1 MPRSRHYPSD
11 LTDSQWALVEPLL
24 PAPAHL
30 GRPEEHPRRDIVDA
44 ILYVARSGGSWRQ
57 LPADYP
63 PWQTVYWHFAR
74 WEKDGVTRA
83 VHDALRSRLRA
94 DEGRSPEPT
103 AGIMDSQSVKAAD
116 TVGRDSRGYDKFKNT
131 NGRTRFVL
139 TDTIG
144 LLLAVLV
151 TSAGVHD
158 TAGGRKLL
166 LQGYFAGRRLRHV
179 FTDSGFAGTLVGWA
193 ARLLSITVEVVRRP
207 PGQRGFQVLPRRW
220 VVERTL
226 AWLTAHR
233 RLARDYERT
242 PEHSE
247 AFIHWAMIGTM
258 VRRIDRGHPATRQKR
273 RPLLK
278 VS

>member
-24 PAPAHL
+24 PPPARL

-44 ILYVARSGGSWRQ
+44 ILYVTRSGGSWRQ

-63 PWQTVYWHFAR
+63 PWPTVYWHFAR
-74 WEKDGVTRA
+74 WEKKGITQA
-83 VHDALRSRLRA
+83 VHDALRSQLRA
-94 DEGRSPEPT
+94 AEDRDPEPT

-131 NGRTRFVL
+131 NGRKRFVL
-139 TDTIG
+139 TDTLG

-151 TSAGVHD
+151 TSAAAHD
-158 TAGGRKLL
+158 TSGGRRLL
-166 LQGYFAGRRLRHV
+166 LAGYFAGRRLRCV
-179 FTDSGFAGTLVGWA
+179 FADSGFAGTLVGWA
-193 ARLLSITVEVVRRP
+193 ARLLALRVEVVRRP
-207 PGQRGFQVLPRRW
+207 PGQRGFQVQPRRW

-242 PEHSE
+242 PAHSE
-247 AFIHWAMIGTM
+247 AFIRWAMIGTM
-258 VRRIDRGHPATRQKR
+258 VRRIDRGGPATRPGR
-273 RPLLK
+273 RLLLK